1 MPLDALGY
9 LGGLFEARFYQSHLT
24 TDDPRDEIREAAAL
38 YGLDLAMMMSI
49 AKVESDFDP
58 RIKTGSY
65 KGLFQL
71 SDYEF
76 KKYGDGN
83 IWDARDNARA
93 AAHMFLVQAE
103 KFRWALGHYPDY
115 AERYMVHQQG
125 IQGAI
130 EHYTHPERVAWQ
142 SMCATDEGMLKGEQW
157 CKKCIWGNLLPKW
170 KHAFGDVD
178 NILILLS
185 HNVAAFA
192 DEESCIWQNSLFSM
206 RGAEM
211 DLPKSGD
218 ATSRFLAFVEGLT
231 SVIGHADR
239 AKPLRDYCIGLMMP
253 GERKSVE
260 PMAAITAPER
270 TAAQHQSLLHFVGEG
285 TWSDEKVLAKVREM
299 VLPEIE
305 RHGPIEAWIIDDT
318 GFPKKGR
325 HSVGVGRQYC
335 GELGKQDNCQI
346 AVTLSIANHHAS
358 LPAAYRLYLPKEWA
372 TDRTRRRKAGVPKEI
387 TFKTKP
393 AIALEQLRWA
403 CVAGLPRGVVLMDA
417 GYGAYTDLRTNIT
430 ALGLSYIAGIMPQ
443 TSVWAPGT
451 GPQPPKAWSGCGRPP
466 KLLRRDG
473 KHQPISVKKLAF
485 GLPSKAW
492 CKITWR
498 EATAEPLSS
507 RFARVR
513 VRAAHRD
520 YWLAENRPEE
530 WLLIEWPEGEEAPT
544 KYWFSTLPANIA
556 FHKLVGTA
564 KLRWRIERDYQELKQ
579 EVGLGHFEGRGW
591 RGFHHHATLCIA
603 AYGFLISERETIP
616 PSGTR
621 STELF
626 KEITIPEAYRPRGS
640 AIAA

>member
-1 MPLDALGY
+1 
-9 LGGLFEARFYQSHLT
+9 
-24 TDDPRDEIREAAAL
+24 
-38 YGLDLAMMMSI
+38 
-49 AKVESDFDP
+49 
-58 RIKTGSY
+58 
-65 KGLFQL
+65 
-71 SDYEF
+71 
-76 KKYGDGN
+76 
-83 IWDARDNARA
+83 
-93 AAHMFLVQAE
+93 
-103 KFRWALGHYPDY
+103 
-115 AERYMVHQQG
+115 
-125 IQGAI
+125 
-130 EHYTHPERVAWQ
+130 
-142 SMCATDEGMLKGEQW
+142 
-157 CKKCIWGNLLPKW
+157 
-170 KHAFGDVD
+170 
-178 NILILLS
+178 
-185 HNVAAFA
+185 
-192 DEESCIWQNSLFSM
+192 
-206 RGAEM
+206 M

-430 ALGLSYIAGIMPQ
+430 ALGLSYVAGIMPQ

-451 GPQPPKAWSGCGRPP
+451 GPQPPKAGQVAGDLESCCGVTASTNRSRSRSLRLACRQRHSARSRGGKPRRSRCRHALP
-466 KLLRRDG
+466 HARSCGASRLL
-473 KHQPISVKKLAF
+473 A
-485 GLPSKAW
+485 
-492 CKITWR
+492 C
-498 EATAEPLSS
+498 
-507 RFARVR
+507 
-513 VRAAHRD
+513 
-520 YWLAENRPEE
+520 
-530 WLLIEWPEGEEAPT
+530 
-544 KYWFSTLPANIA
+544 
-556 FHKLVGTA
+556 
-564 KLRWRIERDYQELKQ
+564 
-579 EVGLGHFEGRGW
+579 
-591 RGFHHHATLCIA
+591 
-603 AYGFLISERETIP
+603 
-616 PSGTR
+616 
-621 STELF
+621 
-626 KEITIPEAYRPRGS
+626 
-640 AIAA
+640 

>member
-1 MPLDALGY
+1 
-9 LGGLFEARFYQSHLT
+9 
-24 TDDPRDEIREAAAL
+24 
-38 YGLDLAMMMSI
+38 
-49 AKVESDFDP
+49 
-58 RIKTGSY
+58 
-65 KGLFQL
+65 
-71 SDYEF
+71 
-76 KKYGDGN
+76 
-83 IWDARDNARA
+83 
-93 AAHMFLVQAE
+93 
-103 KFRWALGHYPDY
+103 
-115 AERYMVHQQG
+115 
-125 IQGAI
+125 
-130 EHYTHPERVAWQ
+130 
-142 SMCATDEGMLKGEQW
+142 
-157 CKKCIWGNLLPKW
+157 
-170 KHAFGDVD
+170 
-178 NILILLS
+178 
-185 HNVAAFA
+185 
-192 DEESCIWQNSLFSM
+192 
-206 RGAEM
+206 M

-430 ALGLSYIAGIMPQ
+430 ALGLSYVAEILVLNASGEHRVPSARRYRQ
-443 TSVWAPGT
+443 TALAHRTRLSGTQTGGWA
-451 GPQPPKAWSGCGRPP
+451 RP
-466 KLLRRDG
+466 LRRAR
-473 KHQPISVKKLAF
+473 LAR
-485 GLPSKAW
+485 L
-492 CKITWR
+492 
-498 EATAEPLSS
+498 
-507 RFARVR
+507 
-513 VRAAHRD
+513 
-520 YWLAENRPEE
+520 
-530 WLLIEWPEGEEAPT
+530 
-544 KYWFSTLPANIA
+544 
-556 FHKLVGTA
+556 
-564 KLRWRIERDYQELKQ
+564 
-579 EVGLGHFEGRGW
+579 
-591 RGFHHHATLCIA
+591 
-603 AYGFLISERETIP
+603 P
-616 PSGTR
+616 PSR
-621 STELF
+621 N
-626 KEITIPEAYRPRGS
+626 AVHRGL
-640 AIAA
+640 